1 MRIVRRFVGAM
12 VLLLSTVGIIC
23 CVAGII
29 GIWRFCPYVSERVE
43 KVSAGLDV
51 GLQRASA
58 AIQNVQRAVGKAR
71 AEVAHVSKE
80 SADLAGGGE
89 KSRRASRTIQTLL
102 QQKVGPNF
110 NDLGGRLATLSDAT
124 VALSALLQS
133 VQDLPSSRMSRL
145 QPDQLERWT
154 DQTRQ
159 LSATLQRLEVM
170 VGEGDKETSAREV
183 AAATSEVDLVLQKCQ
198 ATVDDWQSS
207 LDAVREDFPRV
218 KEEVLGWLW
227 PAAVAMTLLVGWVAV
242 GQLSLFAH
250 AVRWCR
256 GA

>member
-1 MRIVRRFVGAM
+1 M
-12 VLLLSTVGIIC
+12 VLLLSAVGIVC
-23 CVAGII
+23 CVAGIV
-29 GIWRFCPYVSERVE
+29 GIWWFWPSASERVQ
-43 KVSAGLDV
+43 KIAAGLDV

-58 AIQNVQRAVGKAR
+58 ATRHVQRAVAKAR
-71 AEVAHVSKE
+71 ADVAEAGKE

-89 KSRRASRTIQTLL
+89 KSRLASRTLRRLIQ
-102 QQKVGPNF
+102 QRVGPDVD
-110 NDLGGRLATLSDAT
+110 DLVGRLATMSDAS
-124 VALSALLQS
+124 VAVSALLQS
-133 VQDLPSSRMSRL
+133 VQELPPSRTSRL
-145 QPDQLERWT
+145 EPDQWERWT
-154 DQTRQ
+154 DQARQ
-159 LSATLQRLEVM
+159 LSAKLRRLEAV
-170 VGEGDKETSAREV
+170 VGDGDKEASGREV
-183 AAATSEVDLVLQKCQ
+183 AAASSEVDLVLQKCQ